1 MRSFVRNA
9 DGGRQRNS
17 SGGITGSFLKVL
29 EILKFL
35 GSRSNRLPVCLYGA
49 IT

>member
-29 EILKFL
+29 EILAGL
-35 GSRSNRLPVCLYGA
+35 TGRLFLYGA